1 MKIKM
6 HISLS
11 LPSVLSSLMFSLS
24 LWFKLLLL

>member
-1 MKIKM
+1 MKIGM

-11 LPSVLSSLMFSLS
+11 LLSVLSSLMFSLS